1 MDYHLKGPSGLRLR
15 GVCVYVYICVCVHF
29 YDDRGFGFQARFRIP
44 STSSNTQARLPLVED
59 MGTPGLLTYSSQ
71 SVAKHP
77 TALTIPNGSHLEPWL
92 TSQQSFAHAS
102 LPRL

>member
-1 MDYHLKGPSGLRLR
+1 M
-15 GVCVYVYICVCVHF
+15 CVCVHF

-92 TSQQSFAHAS
+92 ISQQSFAHAS